1 MSPIAQAPNSSA
13 RQPNDPQTP
22 QASSGGGL
30 QQLAFIA
37 IGVAI
42 FAFLRPDLFKT
53 VAIFVAVLG
62 VLIFVH
68 EWGHFQFARWAGL
81 KVNRFAL
88 GFPPFIFTRR
98 YKGINYSL
106 GALPIG
112 GMVDIAGLGSEEEM
126 VAEVKGQGIAP
137 IRRPNRPRGEKQ
149 FQDVS
154 LGWRFLTLF
163 AGPMM
168 NFLLA
173 ITLFIGVYSVWGL
186 PNPSVWARVDSV
198 MAGQPADKA
207 GLKEGDRIVAVGG
220 KKADEL
226 GQVSDAIRGGKAAP
240 TTLTIVRG
248 LDAQGKGTAQTLQ
261 IPITPVV
268 RDINENG
275 KPVPSIGIA
284 FDQEA
289 VKAFSYIKVT
299 PVQAIQMGFVQ
310 SASISLSILDTVKR
324 ALTGKLVA
332 QEKKSI
338 GGPVKIAKV
347 MNSAAGFG
355 WPVLLHIAAMLSV
368 NLGLLNLL
376 PVPALDGGRILF
388 LGYELVM
395 RRPIDPRKESLVH
408 LAGMAMLL
416 SFMLFITL
424 RDVNFFKLFGH

>member
-1 MSPIAQAPNSSA
+1 MSPIAQAPNLSA
-13 RQPNDPQTP
+13 PESNDPQTP
-22 QASSGGGL
+22 KASSGGGL

-37 IGVAI
+37 VGVAI
-42 FAFLRPDLFKT
+42 FAFLRPELFKT
-53 VAIFVAVLG
+53 IAIFVVVLG
-62 VLIFVH
+62 ILIFVH

-98 YKGINYSL
+98 YKGINYSI

-126 VAEVKGQGIAP
+126 VADVKGQGVAP
-137 IRRPNRPRGEKQ
+137 IRNTSRPRGEKQ

-173 ITLFIGVYSVWGL
+173 IVLFIGVYSVWGL
-186 PNPSVWARVDSV
+186 PNPSVWARVDSITV
-198 MAGQPADKA
+198 GQPADKA
-207 GLKEGDRIVAVGG
+207 GLREGDRIIAVGG

-226 GQVSDAIRGGKAAP
+226 DQVKNAIHGGKAVP

-248 LDAQGKGTAQTLQ
+248 LDAQGKGTGQTLN
-261 IPITPVV
+261 IPITPII
-268 RDINENG
+268 RDINEDG
-275 KPVPSIGIA
+275 KPVPSIGIR
-284 FDQEA
+284 FDEDA
-289 VKAFSYIKVT
+289 VKKMAYIKVT
-299 PVQAIQMGFVQ
+299 PVQAMEMGFIQ
-310 SASISLSILDTVKR
+310 SAAVSLSIVDTVKR
-324 ALTGKLVA
+324 ALTGRLA
-332 QEKKSI
+332 SYEKKHI
-338 GGPVKIAKV
+338 GGPIKIAKV

-355 WPVLLHIAAMLSV
+355 PGLLLHVAAMLSV

-395 RRPIDPRKESLVH
+395 RRPVDPRKESLVH

-424 RDVNFFKLFGH
+424 RDVNFFKLFGR